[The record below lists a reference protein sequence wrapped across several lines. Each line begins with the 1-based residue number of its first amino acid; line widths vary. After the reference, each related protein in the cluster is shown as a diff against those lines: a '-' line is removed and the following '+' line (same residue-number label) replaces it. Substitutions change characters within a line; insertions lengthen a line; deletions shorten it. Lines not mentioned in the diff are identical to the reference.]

1 MFDACRNYNHFFLS
15 QVYRFSSK
23 QSARSAFRCR
33 DKWVNSICLWS
44 IPEFPFDF
52 VHVEQLFRFPPS
64 FTSCA
69 FSSSPRVRY
78 NMIVMIICCCYRWLS
93 CHQFLTLSTP
103 SLVIVSWLNWEMRG
117 SLAILVRLGVRS
129 WWTSLILLQFYYWQK
144 LKFLKYTNL
153 SVVIGGQWIRFIALE
168 IVVLFSQSTKSIV
181 SHTQT
186 HLARQCKPMK
196 SVVNVFCQIYTIVI
210 FNMLECSQEE
220 SF

>member
-1 MFDACRNYNHFFLS
+1 MHVEIITFFFS

-23 QSARSAFRCR
+23 QSARVNLKVAGHVTTRSAFRCR

-44 IPEFPFDF
+44 FPEFPFDF
-52 VHVEQLFRFPPS
+52 VPVEQLFRFPPS

-78 NMIVMIICCCYRWLS
+78 NMIVKIICCCYRWLS

-168 IVVLFSQSTKSIV
+168 IVVLFSLSLNQPNSLYLTRRHTWHDNVSRWNQWWMFSARFTQSW
-181 SHTQT
+181 
-186 HLARQCKPMK
+186 
-196 SVVNVFCQIYTIVI
+196 
-210 FNMLECSQEE
+210 
-220 SF
+220 